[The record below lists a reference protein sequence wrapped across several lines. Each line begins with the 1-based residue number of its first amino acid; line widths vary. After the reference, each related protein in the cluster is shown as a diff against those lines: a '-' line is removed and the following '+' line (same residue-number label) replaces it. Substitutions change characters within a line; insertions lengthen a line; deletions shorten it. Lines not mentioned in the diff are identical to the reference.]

1 MSFEKDIEQ
10 ENVLDGT
17 IYLIDE
23 RHGDGAYVT
32 VAGRGGH
39 PFILAFGLDD
49 LEYLAEVARNV
60 KGNTT

>member
-17 IYLIDE
+17 VYIVDE

-32 VAGRGGH
+32 VAGRGGRH
-39 PFILAFGLDD
+39 FILAFDLDD

-60 KGNTT
+60 KGDTA